1 MDQDAIER
9 SIDIDAP
16 AERVWT
22 LVSEPGWWINE
33 GAYRPHEIEH
43 RDGVDLVT
51 DEEHGT
57 FPIVIQKLD
66 PPHYAA
72 FRWLERW
79 VDDGG
84 NVDTS
89 GPGTTTEF
97 WIDQRDGGV
106 TLRVRESGFA
116 SLDKSAQEL
125 RKHIDENSKGWEI
138 ELGVA
143 KKHVES

>member
-1 MDQDAIER
+1 MDQDVIER

-22 LVSEPGWWINE
+22 LVCEPGWWINE

-43 RDGVDLVT
+43 RDGIDHVT
-51 DEEHGT
+51 DEKWGT
-57 FPIVIQKLD
+57 FPILTQKLD

-72 FRWLERW
+72 FRWMEQGAT
-79 VDDGG
+79 DQD
-84 NVDTS
+84 

-97 WIDQRDGGV
+97 WIDERAGGV
-106 TLRVRESGFA
+106 TLRVRESGFE
-116 SLDKSAQEL
+116 SLDKSAQE
-125 RKHIDENSKGWEI
+125 RRRHIDENTEGWEK
-138 ELGVA
+138 ELTVA

>member
-33 GAYRPHEIEH
+33 GSYRPHDIEH
-43 RDGVDLVT
+43 RDGIDLVT
-51 DEEHGT
+51 DETHGT
-57 FPIVIQKLD
+57 FPIVTQKAD
-66 PPHYAA
+66 PPHYVA
-72 FRWLERW
+72 FRWLEQ
-79 VDDGG
+79 GG
-84 NVDTS
+84 TDAN

-97 WIDQRDGGV
+97 WIDERAGGV
-106 TLRVRESGFA
+106 TLRVRESGFD
-116 SLDKSAQEL
+116 SLNKSAQEL
-125 RKHIDENSKGWEI
+125 RKHIDENTEGWKQ
-138 ELGVA
+138 ELAVA

>member
-1 MDQDAIER
+1 MQQDAIEK

-33 GAYRPHEIEH
+33 GAYRPHQIEH
-43 RDGVDLVT
+43 RDGVDHVT
-51 DEEHGT
+51 DEKWGT
-57 FPIVIQKLD
+57 FPIVTQKLD

-72 FRWLERW
+72 FRWLEQGES
-79 VDDGG
+79 DA
-84 NVDTS
+84 N

-97 WIDQRDGGV
+97 WIEERAGGV

-116 SLDKSAQEL
+116 SLDKPAQEL
-125 RKHIDENSKGWEI
+125 RAQIDRNTEGWEQ
-138 ELGVA
+138 ELGAA

>member
-1 MDQDAIER
+1 MEQDAIER

-43 RDGVDLVT
+43 RDGVDFVT
-51 DEEHGT
+51 DVKHGT
-57 FPIVIQKLD
+57 FPIVTQKLD
-66 PPHYAA
+66 PPHYAS
-72 FRWLERW
+72 FRWLER
-79 VDDGG
+79 DSDR
-84 NVDTS
+84 D

-116 SLDKSAQEL
+116 SLDKSAQEV
-125 RKHIDENSKGWEI
+125 RKHIDENTEGWKI

-143 KKHVES
+143 KKHIES

>member
-22 LVSEPGWWINE
+22 LVSEPGWWIGE
-33 GAYRPHEIEH
+33 GAVHPHDIEH
-43 RDGVDLVT
+43 RDGVDFVT

-57 FPIVIQKLD
+57 FPIITQKLD

-72 FRWLERW
+72 FRWLEQ
-79 VDDGG
+79 DSDA
-84 NVDTS
+84 T

-106 TLRVRESGFA
+106 TLRVRESGFS
-116 SLDKSAQEL
+116 SLDMSAEERRRQM
-125 RKHIDENSKGWEI
+125 DENTEGWKM
-138 ELGVA
+138 ELALA
-143 KKHVES
+143 KKQIES